1 MVKILESRHQ
11 YRSCH
16 IRLPGEDQ
24 RFAAVMVDGKFYSL
38 LKIVRDRQKALKIC
52 ELLTAK
58 GGDVVMTK
66 TAKGDAIWLWEA
78 DAIADLPT
86 LAQSKATIAQPKATP
101 TSAASPPPYRLLT
114 SPEQYQTCYIRI
126 PDIGDRLEA
135 IYVGGKYY
143 SLFKAGQ
150 TAEQTVEL
158 AVKLC
163 HRGDDVIVTK
173 MPQGYALWVL
183 EADAVLA

>member
-52 ELLTAK
+52 ELLMAK

-78 DAIADLPT
+78 DAIADLPP
-86 LAQSKATIAQPKATP
+86 QAQPKTKP
-101 TSAASPPPYRLLT
+101 AAVPSPPYRVLT

-143 SLFKAGQ
+143 SLFKADQ
-150 TAEQTVEL
+150 SAEQTVEL

-163 HRGDDVIVTK
+163 QRGDDVVVTK
-173 MPQGYALWVL
+173 MAQGYTLWVL